1 VAHDNFITIKNIEM
15 KNDKLIPG
23 AILVC
28 IGAIFL
34 LNNFGYID
42 FHWVNIIHLWPV
54 FLIMG
59 GVNLV
64 LAGNRSAWATLLK
77 LGVVVLGFGL
87 LLFGHFER
95 YSFWP
100 RAYNFHYN
108 DDNNNDNDDDD
119 DDNDSTST
127 DKGVVKIEG
136 SSVFNKDY
144 TPDAKLARLEISGG
158 GTTYTLRDTTSQLF
172 KAETKEY
179 YGKYE
184 FNSTKDDS
192 VYVLSLKM
200 KNKKGWHFNS
210 DDDKSNLANIM
221 LNPNPLWDI
230 SVETGATKLNFD
242 LTKFKIK
249 NLTLKGGA
257 ASFDVKL
264 GNPLATTNVEIS
276 TGVSEVNISVPK
288 EAACSIRTNSGL
300 SSNEFAGFDKKDNN
314 VYETAGFDAAK
325 NKIYIHMSGAVS
337 DFKVN
342 RY

>member
-1 VAHDNFITIKNIEM
+1 M
-15 KNDKLIPG
+15 RNDKLVPG

-42 FHWVNIIHLWPV
+42 FHWMNVIHLWPI

-64 LAGNRSAWATLLK
+64 FANNKSAWATILK
-77 LGVVVLGFGL
+77 LSVVVLGFGL
-87 LLFGHFER
+87 LLFGRFDR

-100 RAYNFHYN
+100 GAYNFHYN
-108 DDNNNDNDDDD
+108 DDRDNNDGNDDDNSD
-119 DDNDSTST
+119 DSTST
-127 DKGVVKIEG
+127 DQGVVKIQG

-144 TPDAKLARLEISGG
+144 TADAKLARLNISGG
-158 GTTYTLRDTTSQLF
+158 GTTYTLNDTTSQLF
-172 KAETKEY
+172 KAETKEF

-184 FNSTKDDS
+184 FNSTKEDS
-192 VYVLSLKM
+192 VYVLNLKM
-200 KNKKGWHFNS
+200 KNNKGWHFDS
-210 DDDKSNLANIM
+210 DDNKSNLADIK
-221 LNPNPLWDI
+221 LNSNPVWDI
-230 SVETGATKLNFD
+230 NVETGATKLDFD
-242 LTKFKIK
+242 LSKFKIK

-264 GNPLATTNVEIS
+264 GNPLVSTNVEVS

-300 SSNEFAGFDKKDNN
+300 SSNEFEGFDKKDNGL
-314 VYETAGFDAAK
+314 YETSGFDAAK
-325 NKIYIHMSGAVS
+325 NKIYIHMSGGVS
-337 DFKVN
+337 DFKVK

>member
-1 VAHDNFITIKNIEM
+1 M
-15 KNDKLIPG
+15 KNDKLVPG

-42 FHWVNIIHLWPV
+42 FHWMNIIHLWPI

-64 LAGNRSAWATLLK
+64 FAGNRSAWATILK
-77 LGVVVLGFGL
+77 LSVVILGFGL
-87 LLFGHFER
+87 LIFGHFER

-100 RAYNFHYN
+100 GRYDFQYN
-108 DDNNNDNDDDD
+108 DNDKDDDD
-119 DDNDSTST
+119 DDDSDTTSVGR
-127 DKGVVKIEG
+127 GVVKLEG

-144 TPDAKLARLEISGG
+144 TPDAKLARLNINGG
-158 GTTYTLRDTTSQLF
+158 GTTYTLNDTTSSLF
-172 KAETKEY
+172 KAETKEF

-184 FNSTKDDS
+184 FTSDKEDS
-192 VYVLSLKM
+192 VYVMNLKM
-200 KNKKGWHFNS
+200 KNNKGWHFNS
-210 DDDKSNLANIM
+210 DKDKANQADIK
-221 LNPNPLWDI
+221 LNANPVWDI
-230 SVETGATKLNFD
+230 NVETGATKLDFD

-257 ASFDVKL
+257 ASFDIKL
-264 GNPLATTNVEIS
+264 GSPLASTNVEVS
-276 TGVSEVNISVPK
+276 TGVSEVNISVPTS
-288 EAACSIRTNSGL
+288 AACSIRTNSGL
-300 SSNEFAGFDKKDNN
+300 SSNEFAGFDKKDDGR
-314 VYETAGFDAAK
+314 YETPGFDAAK
-325 NKIYIHMSGAVS
+325 NKIYIHMTGGVS

>member
-1 VAHDNFITIKNIEM
+1 M
-15 KNDKLIPG
+15 RNDKLVPG

-42 FHWVNIIHLWPV
+42 FHWMNVIHLWPI

-64 LAGNRSAWATLLK
+64 FANNKSAWATILK

-100 RAYNFHYN
+100 GAYNFHYN
-108 DDNNNDNDDDD
+108 DDRDNNDNDDDED
-119 DDNDSTST
+119 SDSTST
-127 DKGVVKIEG
+127 DHGVVKIQG

-144 TPDAKLARLEISGG
+144 TADAKLARLNISGG
-158 GTTYTLRDTTSQLF
+158 GTTYTLNDTTSQLF
-172 KAETKEY
+172 KAETKEF

-184 FNSTKDDS
+184 FNSTKEDS
-192 VYVLSLKM
+192 VYVLNLKM
-200 KNKKGWHFNS
+200 KNNKGWHFDSEDN
-210 DDDKSNLANIM
+210 KSNLADIK
-221 LNPNPLWDI
+221 LNSNPVWDI
-230 SVETGATKLNFD
+230 NVETGATKLDFD
-242 LTKFKIK
+242 LSKFKIK

-264 GNPLATTNVEIS
+264 GNPLVSTNVEVS

-300 SSNEFAGFDKKDNN
+300 SSNEFEGFDKKDNSL
-314 VYETAGFDAAK
+314 YETPGFDAAK
-325 NKIYIHMSGAVS
+325 NKIYIHMSGGVS

>member
-1 VAHDNFITIKNIEM
+1 M
-15 KNDKLIPG
+15 RNDKLVPG

-42 FHWVNIIHLWPV
+42 FHWTNVIHLWPV

-64 LAGNRSAWATLLK
+64 FAGNRSAWATILK
-77 LGVVVLGFGL
+77 LSVVILGFGL
-87 LLFGHFER
+87 LVFGHFER

-100 RAYNFHYN
+100 GKYNFQYN
-108 DDNNNDNDDDD
+108 DKDDDD
-119 DDNDSTST
+119 DDDDSDTTSSAGN
-127 DKGVVKIEG
+127 GVVKLEG
-136 SSVFNKDY
+136 SSIFNKDY
-144 TPDAKLARLEISGG
+144 TPDAKLARLNIKGG
-158 GTTYTLRDTTSQLF
+158 ATTYTLNDTTSQLF
-172 KAETKEY
+172 KAETKEF

-184 FNSTKDDS
+184 FTSGKEDS
-192 VYVLSLKM
+192 VYVLNLKM
-200 KNKKGWHFNS
+200 KNNKGWHFDADNN
-210 DDDKSNLANIM
+210 KSNDANIK
-221 LNPNPLWDI
+221 LNPNPEWEI
-230 SVETGATKLNFD
+230 NVETGATKVDFD

-264 GNPLATTNVEIS
+264 GNPLASTNVEVS
-276 TGVSEVNISVPK
+276 TGVSEVRIGVPTG
-288 EAACSIRTNSGL
+288 AACSIRTNSGL
-300 SSNEFAGFDKKDNN
+300 SSSDFAGFDKKDDGR
-314 VYETAGFDAAK
+314 YETPGFDAAK
-325 NKIYIHMSGAVS
+325 NKIYIHMTGGVS

>member
-1 VAHDNFITIKNIEM
+1 M
-15 KNDKLIPG
+15 KNDKLVPG

-42 FHWVNIIHLWPV
+42 FHWMNLLHLWPI

-64 LAGNRSAWATLLK
+64 FAGNRSAWATVLK

-87 LLFGHFER
+87 LMFGHFGDR
-95 YSFWP
+95 FNFWP
-100 RAYNFHYN
+100 GAYNFHYN
-108 DDNNNDNDDDD
+108 DDNNNDNDSDDD
-119 DDNDSTST
+119 SDSTAT
-127 DKGVVKIEG
+127 NQGVVKIEG
-136 SSVFNKDY
+136 SSIFNKEY
-144 TPDAKLARLEISGG
+144 TPDAKLARLDISGG
-158 GTTYTLRDTTSQLF
+158 GTTYNLSDTTSQLF
-172 KAETKEY
+172 KAETKEF

-184 FNSTKDDS
+184 FNSSKEDS

-200 KNKKGWHFNS
+200 KNNKGWHFDAN
-210 DDDKSNLANIM
+210 DNKSNLANIK
-221 LNPNPLWDI
+221 LNSNPVWDI
-230 SVETGATKLNFD
+230 NVETGATKLDFD

-249 NLTLKGGA
+249 SLTLKGGA
-257 ASFDVKL
+257 ASFNVKL
-264 GNPLATTNVEIS
+264 GNPVVNTNVEVS

-288 EAACSIRTNSGL
+288 EAACSIHTSSGL
-300 SSNEFAGFDKKDNN
+300 SSNEFGGFDKKDNSR
-314 VYETAGFDAAK
+314 YETPGFDAAK
-325 NKIYIHMSGAVS
+325 NKIYINMTGGVS

>member
-1 VAHDNFITIKNIEM
+1 M
-15 KNDKLIPG
+15 RNDKLVPG

-42 FHWVNIIHLWPV
+42 FHWMNVIHLWPI

-64 LAGNRSAWATLLK
+64 FANNRTAWATILK
-77 LGVVVLGFGL
+77 LSVVILGFGL

-100 RAYNFHYN
+100 GRYNFHYN
-108 DDNNNDNDDDD
+108 DDNNNDNNDSDDDD
-119 DDNDSTST
+119 DSDSSGT
-127 DKGVVKIEG
+127 DHGVVKIEG
-136 SSVFNKDY
+136 SSVFNKEY
-144 TPDAKLARLEISGG
+144 TPDAKLARLNVSGG
-158 GTTYTLRDTTSQLF
+158 GTTYTLNDTTSQLF
-172 KAETKEY
+172 KAETKEF

-184 FNSTKDDS
+184 FNSSKEDS
-192 VYVLSLKM
+192 VYVLDLKM
-200 KNKKGWHFNS
+200 KNNKGWHFDS
-210 DDDKSNLANIM
+210 DENKSNMANIK
-221 LNPNPLWDI
+221 LNPNPVWDI
-230 SVETGATKLNFD
+230 NVQTGATKLDFD
-242 LTKFKIK
+242 LSKFKIK

-264 GNPLATTNVEIS
+264 GNPLASTNVEVS
-276 TGVSEVNISVPK
+276 TGVSEVNINVPK

-300 SSNEFAGFDKKDNN
+300 SSNEFAGFDKKDDNR
-314 VYETAGFDAAK
+314 YETPGFDAAK
-325 NKIYIHMSGAVS
+325 TKIYIHMSGGVS